1 MKPILNIQQQL
12 VPDLLDIMQK
22 RYRLLQA
29 VRIAGT
35 AGRRTLAQSLS
46 MTERVVRSEA
56 EFLKECGL
64 LDFSASGMKL
74 TETGMDVVRELEEL
88 MLELKGIDSMAAEL
102 KARYNLSEAVIIP
115 GNCDES
121 AFVKK
126 AIGEACI
133 SRIKSQL
140 SGNTI
145 IAVTG
150 GSTMAEAART
160 MKPDFA
166 EGKQVL
172 FVPARGGIGD
182 DVRNEANT
190 VAALMA
196 QNTNGSHRVLYA
208 PERISPDVRE
218 SLLQEPAIKEAVR
231 MIQSADIVLHGVGNA
246 ISMARRR
253 QTPDAELSMLEQNEA
268 VAEAFGYYFNK
279 DGEVIQKLSTI
290 GLKLDDLQHAKVV
303 IAAAGGASKGKAIR
317 SYLNGSP
324 KLDILVTDEA
334 AAKEL
339 LEDLS

>member
-1 MKPILNIQQQL
+1 MKPILSIQQQL
-12 VPDLLDIMQK
+12 VPDLLDVMQK

-35 AGRRTLAQSLS
+35 AGRRTLAQSLD

-56 EFLKECGL
+56 EFLKERGL
-64 LDFSASGMKL
+64 LDFSAAGMKM
-74 TETGMDVVRELEEL
+74 TETGMDVVRELEDM
-88 MLELKGIDSMAAEL
+88 MLELKGIDSMAEKL
-102 KARYNLSEAVIIP
+102 RNRYNLSDVVILP

-126 AIGEACI
+126 AIGDACA
-133 SRIKSQL
+133 SRIKSHL
-140 SGNTI
+140 NGKTI

-150 GSTMAEAART
+150 GSTMAEVART

-218 SLLQEPAIKEAVR
+218 SLLQEPAIKEAVS
-231 MIQSADIVLHGVGNA
+231 MIQSADIVLHGVGDA
-246 ISMARRR
+246 LAMAKRRK
-253 QTPDAELSMLEQNEA
+253 TPDTEFAILEEKEA

-279 DGEVIQKLSTI
+279 DGDVIQQLSTI
-290 GLKLDDLQHAKVV
+290 GLKLDDLQRATVV
-303 IAAAGGASKGKAIR
+303 IAAAGGASKGSAIR

-334 AAKEL
+334 AARVL
-339 LEDLS
+339 LEQS

>member
-1 MKPILNIQQQL
+1 MKPILDIQKQL

-29 VRIAGT
+29 VRIVGT
-35 AGRRTLAQSLS
+35 AGRRTLAQSLG

-56 EFLKECGL
+56 EFLKERGL
-64 LDFSASGMKL
+64 LDFSAAGMKL
-74 TETGMDVVRELEEL
+74 TEAGMDVVRELEDM
-88 MLELKGIDSMAAEL
+88 MLELKGIDSMADAL
-102 KARYNLSEAVIIP
+102 KARYQLKDVVIVP

-121 AFVKK
+121 EFVKK
-126 AIGEACI
+126 AIGEACV
-133 SRIKSQL
+133 SRMKKSL
-140 SGNTI
+140 SGKTI

-166 EGKQVL
+166 DGKHVL

-190 VAALMA
+190 IAAMMA
-196 QNTNGSHRVLYA
+196 QNTNGTHRILYA

-218 SLLQEPAIKEAVR
+218 SLLQEPAIQEAVN
-231 MIQSADIVLHGVGNA
+231 MIQSADIVLHGIGSA
-246 ISMARRR
+246 ISMAKRRKS
-253 QTPDAELSMLEQNEA
+253 PEAEIAHLETQQA
-268 VAEAFGYYFNK
+268 VSEAFGYYFNEH
-279 DGEVIQKLSTI
+279 GEVVQKLSTI
-290 GLKLDDLQHAKVV
+290 GLKLEDLQHAKAV

-324 KLDILVTDEA
+324 KLDTLITDEA
-334 AAKEL
+334 AAREL
-339 LEDLS
+339 LAAN

>member
-1 MKPILNIQQQL
+1 MKPILSIQQQL
-12 VPDLLDIMQK
+12 VPDLLDVMQK

-35 AGRRTLAQSLS
+35 AGRRTLAQSLG

-56 EFLKECGL
+56 EFLKERGL
-64 LDFSASGMKL
+64 LDFSAAGMKM
-74 TETGMDVVRELEEL
+74 TETGMDIVRELEEM
-88 MLELKGIDSMAAEL
+88 MLELRGIDAMAEEL
-102 KARYNLSEAVIIP
+102 RNRYNLSNVVILP

-126 AIGEACI
+126 AIGDACA
-133 SRIKSQL
+133 SRIKSHL
-140 SGNTI
+140 SGETI

-150 GSTMAEAART
+150 GSTMAEVART

-196 QNTNGSHRVLYA
+196 QNTNSSHRVLYA

-218 SLLQEPAIKEAVR
+218 SLLQEPAIKEAVT
-231 MIQSADIVLHGVGNA
+231 MIQSADIVLHGVGDA
-246 ISMARRR
+246 LAMAKRRK
-253 QTPDAELSMLEQNEA
+253 TPDAELANLEEKEA
-268 VAEAFGYYFNK
+268 IAEAFGYYFNK
-279 DGEVIQKLSTI
+279 DGDVIQKLSTI
-290 GLKLDDLQHAKVV
+290 GLKLDDLQRAKVV
-303 IAAAGGASKGKAIR
+303 IAAAGGASKGSAIR

-334 AAKEL
+334 AARVL
-339 LEDLS
+339 LEQS